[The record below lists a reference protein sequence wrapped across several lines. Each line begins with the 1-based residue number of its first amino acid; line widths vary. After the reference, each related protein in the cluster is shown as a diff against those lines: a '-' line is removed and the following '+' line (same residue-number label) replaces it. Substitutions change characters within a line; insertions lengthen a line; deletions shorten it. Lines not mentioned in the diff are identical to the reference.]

1 MALPAA
7 QPRYLACSQ
16 LNDGKAEAVN
26 VKAWVYTKAD
36 GEPLVLLELRRL
48 LHSCGKIARKEY
60 VNDVVAKGCN
70 PEGEWQNCF
79 GLFGLTA
86 DGSPT
91 RPTNTKTNICPECK
105 SQEFTGTSGRSA
117 C

>member
-48 LHSCGKIARKEY
+48 LHSCGKIARK
-60 VNDVVAKGCN
+60 NMRMTS
-70 PEGEWQNCF
+70 WQRDAILKVS
-79 GLFGLTA
+79 G
-86 DGSPT
+86 
-91 RPTNTKTNICPECK
+91 KTVLVC
-105 SQEFTGTSGRSA
+105 SA
-117 C
+117 